1 MNQLKKR
8 SSPERVVD
16 RRARA
21 CVVSRDDDVSAP
33 QVRMMSGEQQQ
44 SNGGESNSS
53 SRSKMEGYDA
63 GGRNGSSGQPQPPS
77 QPNPGGA
84 AVAPMIG
91 NINSPSV
98 SLASVSSDGSTE
110 SYVVEPEEMFA
121 LTQEVKRLKEAL
133 SRLRKVFHADM
144 DRTET
149 AKVACHERLGEVL
162 KILRTLLEKY
172 PLLQSNELVGSA
184 GRLIQ
189 KVKNYDYEDENSLDP
204 KEFHEAL
211 DALALAF
218 SSRVSEYIMGDL
230 ESVSM
235 SSASSNK
242 TKSCENLAS
251 HSGVELAEPR
261 DEILSGEQ
269 IDSILMRNDQVKYS
283 LCL

>member
-1 MNQLKKR
+1 MWI
-8 SSPERVVD
+8 
-16 RRARA
+16 
-21 CVVSRDDDVSAP
+21 
-33 QVRMMSGEQQQ
+33 MSGEQQ
-44 SNGGESNSS
+44 SNGGEGSSNNSS
-53 SRSKMEGYDA
+53 KMDGFDTS
-63 GGRNGSSGQPQPPS
+63 GRNG
-77 QPNPGGA
+77 NA
-84 AVAPMIG
+84 AQQQQQVLQQNAAAMAPMIG

-133 SRLRKVFHADM
+133 SRLRKVFHTDM

-149 AKVACHERLGEVL
+149 TKVASHERLGEVL
-162 KILRTLLEKY
+162 KILRQLLEKY

-189 KVKNYDYEDENSLDP
+189 KVKNFDYEDENSLDP
-204 KEFHEAL
+204 KDFHEAL

-242 TKSCENLAS
+242 TKSCENLTS
-251 HSGVELAEPR
+251 HSGG
-261 DEILSGEQ
+261 EIG
-269 IDSILMRNDQVKYS
+269 
-283 LCL
+283 

>member
-1 MNQLKKR
+1 MWI
-8 SSPERVVD
+8 
-16 RRARA
+16 
-21 CVVSRDDDVSAP
+21 
-33 QVRMMSGEQQQ
+33 MSGEQQ
-44 SNGGESNSS
+44 SNGGEGSSNNSS
-53 SRSKMEGYDA
+53 KMDGFDTS
-63 GGRNGSSGQPQPPS
+63 GRNG
-77 QPNPGGA
+77 NA
-84 AVAPMIG
+84 AQQQQQVLQQNAAAAAMAPMIG

-133 SRLRKVFHADM
+133 SRLRKVFHTDM

-149 AKVACHERLGEVL
+149 TKVASHERLGEVL
-162 KILRTLLEKY
+162 KILRQLLEKY

-189 KVKNYDYEDENSLDP
+189 KVKNFDYEDENSLDP
-204 KEFHEAL
+204 KDFHEAL

-242 TKSCENLAS
+242 TKSCENLTS
-251 HSGVELAEPR
+251 HSGGEIGDSR

-269 IDSILMRNDQVKYS
+269 IDTILMRNDQVNELGYDV
-283 LCL
+283 